1 MRIEKGNDAMNYH
14 SMSKETVIRQITL
27 NKQISSEKNQIITG
41 KKKSILSR
49 FAAQFS
55 DFMILVLLGAA
66 AISFGISLIS
76 NDGDFIDP
84 IIILIIVVLNAV
96 IGVIEESRADNA
108 LEALKQMSAP
118 TARIRRNGNE
128 MTVDA
133 TSVKIGDT
141 LLLKAGDRVSADARI
156 IKSVSMEADES
167 ALTGEAMPVLKDA
180 DCVLEEIT
188 PLAERRNIVFAS
200 TKIITGKGEA
210 IVTDIGMET
219 ETGKIAAMLGTEN
232 EETTPLQKKLA
243 ETGKILSIGA
253 LVICGVIFIMGLIKQ
268 IPPFSMFLTS
278 VSLAVAAIPEG
289 LPAIVTIVLAMG
301 VQKMAKKNA
310 IVKHLSA
317 VEVLGG
323 ATVICADKTGTL
335 TQNRMTVTETVAE
348 DEKQLFELAVLCCD
362 EGENPTEKAII
373 AKSEELGIKK
383 HTVERLCEIPFDSER
398 KLMSVM
404 VPYFGE
410 RRIITKGAAEI
421 LLEKCSKTIK
431 NGEIVKLEDGKKKE
445 ILAEVE
451 KMANNALRVIAVAYR
466 DTKLSV
472 ISENELVFVGLI
484 GMMDP
489 PRPEVLGAVSEC
501 IGAGISPV
509 MITGDNK
516 ITAKAI
522 AEKVGISGKAISGEE
537 LSHKTDEEIC
547 NYRIFARV
555 TPVDK
560 MRIVKAFKN
569 QGGIVAMTGDGVND
583 APALKASD
591 IGCSMG
597 KRGTDVAKE
606 ASDLVLADDNFATIV
621 SAVKEG
627 RGIFENI
634 KKSIQFLLSSNIGE
648 VMTIFMGIVFGWE
661 PPLVAIQLLW
671 VNLVTDS
678 LPAIALGL
686 DPVDRDIMHRK
697 PRDPKKGLFADGLWA
712 SICLEGGVIGGLALL
727 AYSAGLNVLS
737 HQNVDVARTMAF
749 CVLSVSQLF
758 HAFNM
763 RSEGS
768 VLNRRFFENKLLIV
782 SLLAGIIMQITV
794 VSVPLFAEVFRV
806 CPLSGIEWSVV
817 GMLSIL
823 PLLVVELQKR
833 VTINGVNKK
842 I

>member
-1 MRIEKGNDAMNYH
+1 MNYH
-14 SMSKETVIRQITL
+14 SMSKEEVLRKLSLKEGTGGKNRL
-27 NKQISSEKNQIITG
+27 NAS
-41 KKKSILSR
+41 KKKSILTR
-49 FAAQFS
+49 FLSQFS
-55 DFMILVLLGAA
+55 DFMILVLLAAA
-66 AISFGISLIS
+66 AISFAVSLIS
-76 NDGDFIDP
+76 KDGDFIDP
-84 IIILIIVVLNAV
+84 IIILVIVVLNAV

-118 TARIRRNGNE
+118 TAKIRRAGRE
-128 MTVDA
+128 FTVDA
-133 TSVKIGDT
+133 EDVRIGDT

-156 IKSVSMEADES
+156 IKSVGMEADES
-167 ALTGEAMPVLKDA
+167 ALTGEAMPVLKDG
-180 DCVLEEIT
+180 DCVLEEHT
-188 PLAERRNIVFAS
+188 PLAERRNMVFAS
-200 TKIITGKGEA
+200 TNIIIGKGEA
-210 IVTDIGMET
+210 VVTAIGMET
-219 ETGKIAAMLGTEN
+219 ETGRIAAMLGTEN
-232 EETTPLQKKLA
+232 EEATPLQKKLA

-253 LVICGVIFIMGLIKQ
+253 LVICAVIFVMGLLKK

-301 VQKMAKKNA
+301 VQRMAKKNA

-335 TQNRMTVTETVAE
+335 TQNRMTVTKSMAE
-348 DEKQLFELAVLCCD
+348 DERQLFELAILCCD

-373 AKSEELGIKK
+373 TKCEQMGIKK
-383 HTVERLCEIPFDSER
+383 HTRERLCEIPFNSER

-404 VPYFGE
+404 VPYYNE
-410 RRIITKGAAEI
+410 HRIITKGAAEI
-421 LLEKCSKTIK
+421 LLEKCSYFIN
-431 NGEIVKLEDGKKKE
+431 NGVMESLDSVKKRE
-445 ILAEVE
+445 ILEEVN
-451 KMANNALRVIAVAYR
+451 KMANGALRVIAVAYK
-466 DTKLSV
+466 DTKLSR

-489 PRPEVLGAVSEC
+489 PRTEVAKAVREC
-501 IGAGISPV
+501 VRAGIKPV

-522 AEKVGISGKAISGEE
+522 AETVGISGKAVLGEE
-537 LSHKTDEEIC
+537 LSRKTDDKIC
-547 NYRIFARV
+547 EYRIFARV
-555 TPVDK
+555 TPEDK
-560 MRIVKAFKN
+560 MRIVKAFKK
-569 QGGIVAMTGDGVND
+569 QGEIVAMTGDGVND
-583 APALKASD
+583 APALKAAD

-606 ASDLVLADDNFATIV
+606 ASDIVLADDNFATIV

-686 DPVDRDIMHRK
+686 DPVDKTIMDQK
-697 PRDPKKGLFADGLWA
+697 PRNPKKGLFADGLWA
-712 SICLEGGVIGGLALL
+712 TICLEGGVIGGLALL
-727 AYSAGLNVLS
+727 AFSVGFNVLS
-737 HQNVDVARTMAF
+737 HHNIDVARTMAF

-763 RSEGS
+763 RSEKS
-768 VLNRRFFENKLLIV
+768 VLNSRFVENKLLV
-782 SLLAGIIMQITV
+782 FSLVTGIIMQILV
-794 VSVPLFAEVFRV
+794 VSVPVFAGVFKV
-806 CPLSGIEWSVV
+806 CPLSFTAWSVV
-817 GMLSIL
+817 GILSAV
-823 PLLVVELQKR
+823 PLLVVEIEKAVTGKR
-833 VTINGVNKK
+833 
-842 I
+842 

>member
-1 MRIEKGNDAMNYH
+1 MVVRIEKGIDTMNFYN
-14 SMSKETVIRQITL
+14 MSKEDVIRHVTL
-27 NKQISSEKNQIITG
+27 KKQGMGGKNCLNIA
-41 KKKSILSR
+41 KKKSIFSR

-55 DFMILVLLGAA
+55 DFMILVLLAAA
-66 AISFGISLIS
+66 AISFWVSYMSG
-76 NDGDFIDP
+76 DGDFIDP
-84 IIILIIVVLNAV
+84 IIILVIVVLNAV

-118 TARIRRNGNE
+118 TANIRRNGTE
-128 MTVDA
+128 MKIDA
-133 TSVKIGDT
+133 QDVKIGDT
-141 LLLKAGDRVSADARI
+141 LLLCAGDRVSADARL
-156 IKSVSMEADES
+156 IKSIGMEVDES
-167 ALTGEAMPVLKDA
+167 ALTGEAMPSSKDA
-180 DCVLEEIT
+180 DCVLEEHT
-188 PLAERRNIVFAS
+188 PLAERKNMVFAS
-200 TKIITGKGEA
+200 TNIILGKGEA
-210 IVTDIGMET
+210 IVTAIGMET

-232 EETTPLQKKLA
+232 EEPTPLQKKLA

-253 LVICGVIFIMGLIKQ
+253 LIICGVIFVLGLIKQ

-301 VQKMAKKNA
+301 VQKMAKKKA

-335 TQNRMTVTETVAE
+335 TQNRMSVTKVLAE
-348 DEKQLFELAVLCCD
+348 DEKQLFELAILCCD
-362 EGENPTEKAII
+362 DGKNPTEKAII
-373 AKSEELGIKK
+373 TKCDEMGIKK
-383 HTVERLCEIPFDSER
+383 HTDSRICEIPFDSER

-404 VPYFGE
+404 VPYYGKS
-410 RRIITKGAAEI
+410 RIITKGAPEI
-421 LLEKCSKTIK
+421 LLRKCTHIIE
-431 NGEIVKLEDGKKKE
+431 NGEMQTLERKKLQE

-451 KMANNALRVIAVAYR
+451 NMANNALRVIAVAYK
-466 DTKLSV
+466 DTKLSL

-489 PRPEVLGAVSEC
+489 PRPEVKNAVREC
-501 IGAGISPV
+501 IRAGIKPV

-516 ITAKAI
+516 ITATAI
-522 AEKVGISGKAISGEE
+522 AELVGISGNAILGEE
-537 LSHKTDEEIC
+537 LSGKTDEQIC
-547 NYRIFARV
+547 RHRIFARV
-555 TPVDK
+555 TPADK
-560 MRIVKAFKN
+560 MRIVKAFKK
-569 QGGIVAMTGDGVND
+569 QGEIVAMTGDGVND

-686 DPVDRDIMHRK
+686 DPVDRSIMDRK

-712 SICLEGGVIGGLALL
+712 SICLEGGIIGGVALL
-727 AYSAGLNVLS
+727 AYSIGLNVLS
-737 HQNVDVARTMAF
+737 NHSIDVARTMAF

-763 RSEGS
+763 RSDKS
-768 VLNRRFFENKLLIV
+768 VLNGRFFENKLLV
-782 SLLAGIIMQITV
+782 FSLIIGILMQISV
-794 VSVPLFAEVFRV
+794 VSVPVLAGIFKV
-806 CPLSGIEWSVV
+806 CPLSVIGWFVV
-817 GMLSIL
+817 GILSVI
-823 PLLVVELQKR
+823 PLIVVEIQKA
-833 VTINGVNKK
+833 VTKNTP
-842 I
+842 

>member
-1 MRIEKGNDAMNYH
+1 MNFH
-14 SMSKETVIRQITL
+14 SMQKEEVTRYIAL
-27 NKQISSEKNQIITG
+27 NKQGTGGKNRIEIA

-49 FAAQFS
+49 FLAQFS
-55 DFMILVLLGAA
+55 DFMIIVLLAAA
-66 AISFGISLIS
+66 AISFWISYIGGE
-76 NDGDFIDP
+76 GDFIDP
-84 IIILIIVVLNAV
+84 IIILVIVVLNAV

-118 TARIRRNGNE
+118 TANIRRGGRE
-128 MTVDA
+128 MRVDA
-133 TSVKIGDT
+133 QDVKIGDT
-141 LLLKAGDRVSADARI
+141 LLLSAGDRVSADARL
-156 IKSVSMEADES
+156 IKSTGMEVDES
-167 ALTGEAMPVLKDA
+167 ALTGEAMPVLKNA
-180 DCVLEEIT
+180 ECVLDELT
-188 PLAERRNIVFAS
+188 PLADRKNMVFAS
-200 TKIITGKGEA
+200 TNVIVGKGEA
-210 IVTDIGMET
+210 IVTAIGMET
-219 ETGKIAAMLGTEN
+219 ETGRIAAMLGTEN
-232 EETTPLQKKLA
+232 EEATPLQKKLA
-243 ETGKILSIGA
+243 DIGKILSIGA
-253 LVICGVIFIMGLIKQ
+253 LIICAIIFVLGLIKR

-301 VQKMAKKNA
+301 VQKMAKKKA

-335 TQNRMTVTETVAE
+335 TQNRMTVTKTMAE
-348 DEKQLFELAVLCCD
+348 DEKQLFELAILCCD
-362 EGENPTEKAII
+362 DGGNPTEKAII
-373 AKSEELGIKK
+373 TKCEELGIKRY
-383 HTVERLCEIPFDSER
+383 TNTRISEIPFDSER

-404 VPYFGE
+404 VPYYGE

-421 LLEKCSKTIK
+421 LLKKCTHIVE
-431 NGEIVKLEDGKKKE
+431 NGEIHNLERRKMQK
-445 ILAEVE
+445 IIAESE
-451 KMANNALRVIAVAYR
+451 KMAKDALRVIGVAYR

-501 IGAGISPV
+501 IRAGIKPV

-516 ITAKAI
+516 ITAMAI
-522 AEKVGISGKAISGEE
+522 AKSVGISGKAILGEE
-537 LSHKTDEEIC
+537 LLGRSDEEIC
-547 NYRIFARV
+547 KNRIFARV
-555 TPVDK
+555 TPADK
-560 MRIVKAFKN
+560 MRIVKAFKK
-569 QGGIVAMTGDGVND
+569 QGEIVAMTGDGVND

-648 VMTIFMGIVFGWE
+648 VMTIFMGIAFGWE

-686 DPVDRDIMHRK
+686 DPVDRSIMDRK

-712 SICLEGGVIGGLALL
+712 SICLEGGVIGGVALL
-727 AYSAGLNVLS
+727 AYSVGFNVLS
-737 HQNVDVARTMAF
+737 SHSVDIARTMAF

-763 RSEGS
+763 RSDKS
-768 VLNRRFFENKLLIV
+768 VLNKRFFENKMLVLSLI
-782 SLLAGIIMQITV
+782 AGIVMQILV
-794 VSVPLFAEVFRV
+794 VSVPVFASVFKV
-806 CPLSGIEWSVV
+806 CPLSALGWTVVAILSVV
-817 GMLSIL
+817 
-823 PLLVVELQKR
+823 PLAVVELQKAVIKR
-833 VTINGVNKK
+833 K
-842 I
+842 

>member
-1 MRIEKGNDAMNYH
+1 MNFH
-14 SMSKETVIRQITL
+14 SMPKEEVIRYITL
-27 NKQISSEKNQIITG
+27 NKQRTVGKNRIDIA
-41 KKKSILSR
+41 KKKSIFSR
-49 FAAQFS
+49 FLAQFS
-55 DFMILVLLGAA
+55 DFMILVLLVAA
-66 AISFGISLIS
+66 AISFWVSYVSG
-76 NDGDFIDP
+76 DGDFVDP
-84 IIILIIVVLNAV
+84 IIILVIVVLNAV

-118 TARIRRNGNE
+118 TAKIRRGGRE
-128 MTVDA
+128 MTIDA
-133 TSVKIGDT
+133 QDVKIGDT
-141 LLLKAGDRVSADARI
+141 LLLKAGDRVSADARL
-156 IKSVSMEADES
+156 IKSAGMEADES
-167 ALTGEAMPVLKDA
+167 ALTGEAMPVSKDA
-180 DCVLEEIT
+180 DSILQEFT
-188 PLAERRNIVFAS
+188 PLAERKNMVFAS
-200 TKIITGKGEA
+200 TNILVGKGEA
-210 IVTDIGMET
+210 IVTAIGMET

-232 EETTPLQKKLA
+232 EESTPLQRKLA
-243 ETGKILSIGA
+243 EIGKTLSIGA
-253 LVICGVIFIMGLIKQ
+253 LIICAVIFVLGLIKR

-301 VQKMAKKNA
+301 VQKMAKKKA

-335 TQNRMTVTETVAE
+335 TQNRMTVTKVLAD
-348 DEKQLFELAVLCCD
+348 DERQLFELAILCCD
-362 EGENPTEKAII
+362 DGENPTEKAILK
-373 AKSEELGIKK
+373 KSEEMGIKK
-383 HTVERLCEIPFDSER
+383 HTAERICEIPFDSER

-404 VPYFGE
+404 VPYYGE
-410 RRIITKGAAEI
+410 KRIITKGAAEV
-421 LLEKCSKTIK
+421 LLKKCTHIVEK
-431 NGEIVKLEDGKKKE
+431 GEIHSLESKKVQE

-451 KMANNALRVIAVAYR
+451 RMANNALRVIAVAYR

-489 PRPEVLGAVSEC
+489 PRPEVFNAVSEC
-501 IGAGISPV
+501 VRAGIKPV

-516 ITAKAI
+516 ITAMAI
-522 AEKVGISGKAISGEE
+522 AKSVGISGKAILGEE
-537 LSHKTDEEIC
+537 LLGKTDDEIC
-547 NYRIFARV
+547 ENRIFARV
-555 TPVDK
+555 TPADK
-560 MRIVKAFKN
+560 MRIVKAFKK
-569 QGGIVAMTGDGVND
+569 QGEIVAMTGDGVND

-648 VMTIFMGIVFGWE
+648 VMTIFMGIAFGWE

-686 DPVDRDIMHRK
+686 DPVDRSIMERK

-712 SICLEGGVIGGLALL
+712 SICLEGGVIGGVALM
-727 AYSAGLNVLS
+727 AFSVGFNVLS
-737 HQNVDVARTMAF
+737 GHNVDVARTMAF

-763 RSEGS
+763 RSDKS
-768 VLNRRFFENKLLIV
+768 VLNGRFFENKVLVFSLIV
-782 SLLAGIIMQITV
+782 GILMQIFV
-794 VSVPLFAEVFRV
+794 VSIPAFARVFKVCQLSVTGWLVVAILSIVPLV
-806 CPLSGIEWSVV
+806 
-817 GMLSIL
+817 
-823 PLLVVELQKR
+823 VVEIQKAI
-833 VTINGVNKK
+833 TTKNTP
-842 I
+842 

>member
-1 MRIEKGNDAMNYH
+1 MNFH
-14 SMSKETVIRQITL
+14 SMSKEEVIRQVAE
-27 NKQISSEKNQIITG
+27 KRDMGEKNRLETA
-41 KKKSILSR
+41 KKKSVLSR
-49 FAAQFS
+49 FLAQFS
-55 DFMILVLLGAA
+55 DFMILVLLVAA
-66 AISFGISLIS
+66 AISFAISLIS
-76 NDGDFIDP
+76 KDGDFIDP
-84 IIILIIVVLNAV
+84 VIILVIVVLNAV

-118 TARIRRNGNE
+118 TAKIRRAGRE

-133 TSVKIGDT
+133 VDVKIGDT

-156 IKSVSMEADES
+156 IKSTCMEADES

-180 DCVLEEIT
+180 DCVLEEHT
-188 PLAERRNIVFAS
+188 PLAERKNMVFAS
-200 TKIITGKGEA
+200 TNIIIGKGEA
-210 IVTDIGMET
+210 IVTAIGMET

-253 LVICGVIFIMGLIKQ
+253 LVICAVIFVLGLVKR

-301 VQKMAKKNA
+301 VQRMAKKNA

-335 TQNRMTVTETVAE
+335 TQNRMTVTKVMAE
-348 DEKQLFELAVLCCD
+348 DERQLFELAILCCD

-373 AKSEELGIKK
+373 TKCEEMGIKK
-383 HTVERLCEIPFDSER
+383 HTNSRLCEIPFDSER

-404 VPYFGE
+404 VPYFSE

-421 LLEKCSKTIK
+421 LLEKCIHVIK
-431 NGEIVKLEDGKKKE
+431 NGKMESLDGEYKRN
-445 ILAEVE
+445 ILTEVE
-451 KMANNALRVIAVAYR
+451 KMANNALRVIAVAYK
-466 DTKLSV
+466 DTKLSK

-489 PRPEVLGAVSEC
+489 PRPEVSRAVKEC
-501 IGAGISPV
+501 IRAGIKPV

-522 AEKVGISGKAISGEE
+522 AETVGISGEAILGEE
-537 LSHKTDEEIC
+537 LSRKTDEEIC
-547 NYRIFARV
+547 RYRIFARV
-555 TPVDK
+555 TPEDK
-560 MRIVKAFKN
+560 MRIVKAFKK
-569 QGGIVAMTGDGVND
+569 QGEIVAMTGDGVND

-686 DPVDRDIMHRK
+686 DPVDKSIMDQK

-712 SICLEGGVIGGLALL
+712 TICLEGGVIGGLALL
-727 AYSAGLNVLS
+727 AYSIGFNVLS
-737 HQNVDVARTMAF
+737 HHNIDVARTMAF

-763 RSEGS
+763 RSEKS
-768 VLNRRFFENKLLIV
+768 VLNSRFFENKLLIF
-782 SLLAGIIMQITV
+782 SLVTGIIMQMLV
-794 VSVPLFAEVFRV
+794 VSVPAFADVFKV
-806 CPLSGIEWSVV
+806 CPLSVVAWAVV
-817 GMLSIL
+817 GILSAV
-823 PLLVVELQKR
+823 PLLVVELQKA
-833 VTINGVNKK
+833 VTGKK
-842 I
+842 

>member
-1 MRIEKGNDAMNYH
+1 MNFY
-14 SMSKETVIRQITL
+14 SMQKEEVIRNIAL
-27 NKQISSEKNQIITG
+27 KKQGAGGKNRLDTG

-55 DFMILVLLGAA
+55 DFMILVLLAAA
-66 AISFGISLIS
+66 AISFAISIVS
-76 NDGDFIDP
+76 GDGDFIDP
-84 IIILIIVVLNAV
+84 IIILVIVVLNAV
-96 IGVIEESRADNA
+96 IGVVEESRADNA

-118 TARIRRNGNE
+118 TANIRRDGHE
-128 MTVDA
+128 MKVDA
-133 TSVKIGDT
+133 QDVKIGDT
-141 LLLKAGDRVSADARI
+141 LLLCAGDRVSADARL
-156 IKSVSMEADES
+156 IKSTCMEADES
-167 ALTGEAMPVLKDA
+167 ALTGEAMPVSKDA
-180 DCVLEEIT
+180 DCVLKEHT
-188 PLAERRNIVFAS
+188 PLAERKNMVFAS
-200 TKIITGKGEA
+200 TNIITGKGEA
-210 IVTDIGMET
+210 IVTAIGMET

-232 EETTPLQKKLA
+232 EEPTPLQRKLA

-253 LVICGVIFIMGLIKQ
+253 LIICGVIFVLGLAKR

-335 TQNRMTVTETVAE
+335 TQNKMTVTKVLAE
-348 DEKQLFELAVLCCD
+348 DEEQLFELAILCCD
-362 EGENPTEKAII
+362 DGGNPTEKAII
-373 AKSEELGIKK
+373 EKCEEMGIKRY
-383 HTVERLCEIPFDSER
+383 TNTRICEIPFDSNR

-404 VPYFGE
+404 VPYYSE
-410 RRIITKGAAEI
+410 KRIITKGAAEV
-421 LLEKCSKTIK
+421 LLKKCTHIIE
-431 NGEIVKLEDGKKKE
+431 NGEIHSLGSKRTQE
-445 ILAEVE
+445 ILDEVE

-489 PRPEVLGAVSEC
+489 PRPEVFSAVKEC
-501 IGAGISPV
+501 ARAGIKPV

-522 AEKVGISGKAISGEE
+522 AKTVGISGRAILGEKLSGM
-537 LSHKTDEEIC
+537 TDKEIC
-547 NYRIFARV
+547 EYRIFARV
-555 TPVDK
+555 TPADK
-560 MRIVKAFKN
+560 MRIVKAFKK
-569 QGGIVAMTGDGVND
+569 QGEIVAMTGDGVND

-686 DPVDRDIMHRK
+686 DPVDKSIMERK

-727 AYSAGLNVLS
+727 AFSLGFNILS
-737 HQNVDVARTMAF
+737 SHNVDVARTMAF

-763 RSEGS
+763 RSDKS
-768 VLNRRFFENKLLIV
+768 VLNGRFFENKLLV
-782 SLLAGIIMQITV
+782 FSLIIGIIMQILV
-794 VSVPLFAEVFRV
+794 VSVPVFAGVFKV
-806 CPLSGIEWSVV
+806 CPLSFMGWLVV
-817 GMLSIL
+817 GILSIV
-823 PLLVVELQKR
+823 PLIVVELQKA
-833 VTINGVNKK
+833 VTKRA
-842 I
+842 

>member
-1 MRIEKGNDAMNYH
+1 MNFH
-14 SMSKETVIRQITL
+14 SMSKEEVIRQISH
-27 NKQISSEKNQIITG
+27 KKDSGGKNRLDVA
-41 KKKSILSR
+41 KKKSIFAR
-49 FAAQFS
+49 FLAQFS
-55 DFMILVLLGAA
+55 DFMIIVLLVAA
-66 AISFGISLIS
+66 AISFAISLIS

-84 IIILIIVVLNAV
+84 IIILVIVVLNAV

-118 TARIRRNGNE
+118 TARIRRGAKE
-128 MTVDA
+128 MTIEAQD
-133 TSVKIGDT
+133 VKIGDI

-180 DCVLEEIT
+180 DCILDEHT
-188 PLAERRNIVFAS
+188 PLAERRNMVFAS
-200 TKIITGKGEA
+200 TNIIIGKGEA
-210 IVTDIGMET
+210 IVTAIGMET
-219 ETGKIAAMLGTEN
+219 ETGKIAAILGTEN

-253 LVICGVIFIMGLIKQ
+253 LIICGVIFVMGLIKR

-335 TQNRMTVTETVAE
+335 TQNRMTVTKAMAE
-348 DEKQLFELAVLCCD
+348 DEHQLFELAILCCD

-373 AKSEELGIKK
+373 TKCEEMGIKK
-383 HTVERLCEIPFDSER
+383 HTKTRLCEIPFDSER

-404 VPYFGE
+404 VPYFSE
-410 RRIITKGAAEI
+410 KRIITKGAAEI
-421 LLEKCSKTIK
+421 LLEKCTH
-431 NGEIVKLEDGKKKE
+431 IVENDGMQSLSVGKKKE

-451 KMANNALRVIAVAYR
+451 KMANDALRVIAVAYR

-472 ISENELVFVGLI
+472 ISENDLVFVGLI

-489 PRPEVLGAVSEC
+489 PRPEVSKAVHEC
-501 IGAGISPV
+501 VRAGIKPV

-522 AEKVGISGKAISGEE
+522 AERVGIKGKAILGGE
-537 LSHKTDEEIC
+537 LSRKTDEEIC
-547 NYRIFARV
+547 DYRIFARV
-555 TPVDK
+555 TPQDK
-560 MRIVKAFKN
+560 MRIVKAFKKK
-569 QGGIVAMTGDGVND
+569 GEIVAMTGDGVND

-606 ASDLVLADDNFATIV
+606 ASDLVLSDDNFATIV

-686 DPVDRDIMHRK
+686 DPVDKTIMDQK

-712 SICLEGGVIGGLALL
+712 LICLEGGVIGGLALL
-727 AYSAGLNVLS
+727 AYSIGFNILS
-737 HQNVDVARTMAF
+737 HQNIDVARTMAF

-763 RSEGS
+763 RSEKS
-768 VLNRRFFENKLLIV
+768 VLNSRFFENKLLVFSLIV
-782 SLLAGIIMQITV
+782 GIIMQILV
-794 VSVPLFAEVFRV
+794 VSVPVFAGVFKV
-806 CPLSGIEWSVV
+806 CALPVTAWLVVGILSVV
-817 GMLSIL
+817 
-823 PLLVVELQKR
+823 PLAVVELQKA
-833 VTINGVNKK
+833 VTKNTP
-842 I
+842 

>member
-1 MRIEKGNDAMNYH
+1 MVVRIEKGNDIMNFH
-14 SMSKETVIRQITL
+14 SMPKEDVIRHIAL
-27 NKQISSEKNQIITG
+27 NKQVTGGKNCLNIA

-55 DFMILVLLGAA
+55 DFMIIVLLAAA
-66 AISFGISLIS
+66 AISFWVSYASG
-76 NDGDFIDP
+76 DGDFIDP
-84 IIILIIVVLNAV
+84 IIILVIVVLNAV
-96 IGVIEESRADNA
+96 IGVVEESRADNA

-118 TARIRRNGNE
+118 TANIRRNGCE
-128 MTVDA
+128 MQVDA
-133 TSVKIGDT
+133 QDVKIGDT
-141 LLLKAGDRVSADARI
+141 LLLCAGDRVSADARLV
-156 IKSVSMEADES
+156 KSVGMEADES

-180 DCVLEEIT
+180 ECVLKEHT
-188 PLAERRNIVFAS
+188 PLAERKNMVFAS
-200 TKIITGKGEA
+200 TNIIVGKGEA
-210 IVTDIGMET
+210 IVTAIGMET

-232 EETTPLQKKLA
+232 EEPTPLQKKLA

-253 LVICGVIFIMGLIKQ
+253 LVICAGIFILGLIKR

-335 TQNRMTVTETVAE
+335 TQNRMSVTKVLAD
-348 DEKQLFELAVLCCD
+348 DEQQLFELAIMCCD
-362 EGENPTEKAII
+362 DGKNPTEKAII
-373 AKSEELGIKK
+373 TKCEEMGIGK
-383 HTVERLCEIPFDSER
+383 HTSTRICEIPFDSER

-404 VPYFGE
+404 VPYYGE
-410 RRIITKGAAEI
+410 KRVITKGAAEI
-421 LLEKCSKTIK
+421 LLKKCTHYIE
-431 NGEIVKLEDGKKKE
+431 NGERHSLESKKIRE
-445 ILAEVE
+445 ILAEADN
-451 KMANNALRVIAVAYR
+451 MADSALRVIAVAYK

-472 ISENELVFVGLI
+472 INENELVFVGLI

-489 PRPEVLGAVSEC
+489 PRPEVSGAVKEC
-501 IGAGISPV
+501 IRAGIKPV

-522 AEKVGISGKAISGEE
+522 AKSVGISGKAILGEE
-537 LSHKTDEEIC
+537 LSGKTDKEIC
-547 NYRIFARV
+547 QHRIFARV
-555 TPVDK
+555 TPADK
-560 MRIVKAFKN
+560 MRIVKAFKK
-569 QGGIVAMTGDGVND
+569 QGEIVAMTGDGVND

-686 DPVDRDIMHRK
+686 DPVDRCIMDRK

-712 SICLEGGVIGGLALL
+712 SICLEGGVIGGVALL
-727 AYSAGLNVLS
+727 AYSMGFNVLS
-737 HQNVDVARTMAF
+737 GHNVDMARTMAF

-763 RSEGS
+763 RSDKS
-768 VLNRRFFENKLLIV
+768 VLNSRFIENKLLV
-782 SLLAGIIMQITV
+782 FSLIIGILMQISV
-794 VSVPLFAEVFRV
+794 VSVPVFQGVFKV
-806 CPLSGIEWSVV
+806 CQLPIVGWIIVGILSVV
-817 GMLSIL
+817 
-823 PLLVVELQKR
+823 PLIVVEIQKAIIKN
-833 VTINGVNKK
+833 TP
-842 I
+842 

>member
-1 MRIEKGNDAMNYH
+1 MNFH
-14 SMSKETVIRQITL
+14 SMAKDQVVRYITL
-27 NKQISSEKNQIITG
+27 NKQRTSGKNCINIT

-49 FAAQFS
+49 FLAQFS
-55 DFMILVLLGAA
+55 DFMILVLLAAA
-66 AISFGISLIS
+66 AISFWVSYVSG
-76 NDGDFIDP
+76 DGDFVDP
-84 IIILIIVVLNAV
+84 IIILVIVVLNAV

-118 TARIRRNGNE
+118 TAKIRRDGRE
-128 MTVDA
+128 ITIDA
-133 TSVKIGDT
+133 QDVKIGDT

-156 IKSVSMEADES
+156 IKSAGMEADES
-167 ALTGEAMPVLKDA
+167 ALTGEAMPILKDG
-180 DCVLEEIT
+180 DCVLDEHT
-188 PLAERRNIVFAS
+188 PLAERKNMVFAS
-200 TKIITGKGEA
+200 TNIIVGKGEA
-210 IVTDIGMET
+210 IVTAIGMET

-232 EETTPLQKKLA
+232 EEPTPLQKKLA
-243 ETGKILSIGA
+243 EIGKTLSIGA
-253 LVICGVIFIMGLIKQ
+253 LIICAFIFVLGLIKR

-301 VQKMAKKNA
+301 VQKMAKKKA

-335 TQNRMTVTETVAE
+335 TQNKMSVTKVLAD
-348 DEKQLFELAVLCCD
+348 DERQLFELAILCCD
-362 EGENPTEKAII
+362 DGENPTEKAILS
-373 AKSEELGIKK
+373 KSEEMGIKK
-383 HTVERLCEIPFDSER
+383 HTTERLCEIPFDSDR

-404 VPYFGE
+404 VPYYGE
-410 RRIITKGAAEI
+410 KRIITKGAAEV
-421 LLEKCSKTIK
+421 LLKRCTHIVE
-431 NGEIVKLEDGKKKE
+431 NGELHSLEGKKVQD

-489 PRPEVLGAVSEC
+489 PRPEVFGAVKEC
-501 IGAGISPV
+501 IRAGIKPV

-516 ITAKAI
+516 VTAMAI
-522 AEKVGISGKAISGEE
+522 AKSVGITGKAILGEE
-537 LSHKTDEEIC
+537 LSGKTDDEIC
-547 NYRIFARV
+547 ENRIFARV
-555 TPVDK
+555 TPADK
-560 MRIVKAFKN
+560 MRIVKAFKK
-569 QGGIVAMTGDGVND
+569 QGEIVAMTGDGVND

-648 VMTIFMGIVFGWE
+648 VMTIFMGIAFGWE

-686 DPVDRDIMHRK
+686 DPVERSIMERK

-712 SICLEGGVIGGLALL
+712 SICLEGGVIGGVALL
-727 AYSAGLNVLS
+727 AFSVGLNVLS
-737 HQNVDVARTMAF
+737 RNSVDVARTMAF

-758 HAFNM
+758 HSFNM
-763 RSEGS
+763 RSDKS
-768 VLNRRFFENKLLIV
+768 VLNGRFFENKLLV
-782 SLLAGIIMQITV
+782 FSLVVGILMQILV
-794 VSVPLFAEVFRV
+794 VSIPAFARVFKVCQLSVLGWLIVAILSIVPLV
-806 CPLSGIEWSVV
+806 
-817 GMLSIL
+817 
-823 PLLVVELQKR
+823 VVELQKA
-833 VTINGVNKK
+833 TTKNTP
-842 I
+842 